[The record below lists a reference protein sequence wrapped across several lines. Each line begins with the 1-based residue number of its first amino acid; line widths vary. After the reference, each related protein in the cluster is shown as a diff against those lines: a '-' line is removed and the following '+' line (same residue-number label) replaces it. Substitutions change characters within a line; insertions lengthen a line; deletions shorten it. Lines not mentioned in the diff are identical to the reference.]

1 MNMKILLGALLASSG
16 FLLVPAVHQFVA
28 DKLGIKRQ
36 KLAFLGVVAIIV
48 LTFCILPFRAQY
60 VLGLIFICIGAIV
73 KWIVPRHKKTRQY
86 ISGVLFNGVDIA
98 DENAP
103 YAKVVQLFG
112 LPLIALGL
120 WVIAPVTT
128 IVLDLAAIAG
138 AFWYW
143 RKAANKAEQK
153 TKKQQSVDIMS
164 TDTTTI

>member
-86 ISGVLFNGVDIA
+86 ISGVLFNGVDIT
-98 DENAP
+98 DESAP

-120 WVIAPVTT
+120 WVIAPITT

-143 RKAANKAEQK
+143 RKAVSKAEQK
-153 TKKQQSVDIMS
+153 SQRQQSVDTIS
-164 TDTTTI
+164 TDTTII